1 MKRKGDSKISKDEI
15 IKIKNPKKS
24 DIRSFLENS
33 QNSTENLFQESQN
46 DRLNLQDTEDLFPN
60 ENGTQSLTQSPEQAG
75 DVSRNSEEFENEP
88 TEPGQNDTISN
99 SSGSENG
106 DLDFLNDDLED
117 SDSND
122 DVDDHESNED
132 SDDDNEVKDGDDEVK
147 DGEESED
154 EQVIFPSIPFLKHF
168 PVKNLNFAR
177 FQELKI

>member
-46 DRLNLQDTEDLFPN
+46 DRLNLIDTEDLFPN
-60 ENGTQSLTQSPEQAG
+60 ENGTQSLTQSPERTG
-75 DVSRNSEEFENEP
+75 DVSRNSEEFENEA
-88 TEPGQNDTISN
+88 TEPGQNDTVSN

-106 DLDFLNDDLED
+106 DYLNDDLED

-122 DVDDHESNED
+122 EVDDHESNQD
-132 SDDDNEVKDGDDEVK
+132 SDDDDEVK

-154 EQVIFPSIPFLKHF
+154 EQVIFPSIPFLK
-168 PVKNLNFAR
+168 NFAV
-177 FQELKI
+177 KT

>member
-33 QNSTENLFQESQN
+33 QNSTENLVQESQN
-46 DRLNLQDTEDLFPN
+46 DRLTLQDTEDLFPN
-60 ENGTQSLTQSPEQAG
+60 ENGTQSLTQSPVRAG
-75 DVSRNSEEFENEP
+75 DVSRNSEEEEFENEP

-106 DLDFLNDDLED
+106 DYLNDDLED

-122 DVDDHESNED
+122 EVDDHESNQD
-132 SDDDNEVKDGDDEVK
+132 SDDDDEVK

-154 EQVIFPSIPFLKHF
+154 EQVIFPSNPFLKLF
-168 PVKNLNFAR
+168 ENFVKITFL
-177 FQELKI
+177 LKKLLRNKFDKFR